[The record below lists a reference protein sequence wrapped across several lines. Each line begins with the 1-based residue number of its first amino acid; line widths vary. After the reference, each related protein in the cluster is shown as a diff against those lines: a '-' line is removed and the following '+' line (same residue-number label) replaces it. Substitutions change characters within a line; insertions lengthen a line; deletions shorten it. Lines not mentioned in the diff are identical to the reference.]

1 MTVVGATERL
11 ALAESLAAAPS
22 AVIRRLAIGCTAALV
37 LISAWS
43 IFVPI
48 ASGAVAPGQLAV
60 ENRRKT
66 LQHMDGGIIQT
77 VAVREGSRVRAGDLL
92 IRLNDN
98 EAQLNVKV
106 LQTQVDSLRAEE
118 AVRLA
123 ELSATAQIA
132 FPADLLARSNDPD
145 VALILEAQRTAFKA
159 RRSNASG
166 RKSQLAQKSQQ
177 FGNDMAG
184 ANAQMDA
191 RETQIALMES
201 ELRDLQ
207 ALFEK
212 GYVTKGRIL
221 ALQRAIAQTRGDRSA
236 LGSEA
241 EKLRSQAVE
250 SRIGTRQVDREA
262 STDAANALREIRNE
276 LVQSIDKLAVARQIL
291 ARTEIRAPVAGTV
304 VGLQLS
310 TIGGVIRPGE
320 ALLDIVPETD
330 RLVVSAR
337 IPPMHADDVRIGQPA
352 FVRFDAAGTRNA
364 PMLEGRVL
372 KLSADALTDSRTGTS
387 YFEAVIS
394 IPDNEAGKLPKSLLK
409 PGLPAEVLMKTG
421 ERTAL
426 AYLLAP
432 LTRATF
438 HAMRE

>member
-1 MTVVGATERL
+1 MTVVSATERL

-22 AVIRRLAIGCTAALV
+22 KVIRRLAIGCTAALV

-43 IFVPI
+43 VFVPI
-48 ASGAVAPGQLAV
+48 ASGAVAPGQLAI

-66 LQHMDGGIIQT
+66 LQHMDGGIVQT

-98 EAQLNVKV
+98 EARLNVKV
-106 LQTQVDSLRAEE
+106 LQAQVDSLRAEE

-123 ELSATAQIA
+123 ELSATAQVA
-132 FPADLLARSNDPD
+132 FPGDLLARSNDPD

-166 RKSQLAQKSQQ
+166 RKSQLAQKSRQ
-177 FGNDMAG
+177 FGSEVAG
-184 ANAQMDA
+184 ASAQVNA

-241 EKLRSQAVE
+241 ERLRSQALE
-250 SRIGTRQVDREA
+250 SQIETRQVDREA

-276 LVQSIDKLAVARQIL
+276 LVQAIDKLAVAREVL
-291 ARTEIRAPVAGTV
+291 ARTEIRAPIAGTV

-320 ALLDIVPETD
+320 ALLDIVPEAD

-337 IPPMHADDVRIGQPA
+337 ISPMHADDVRIDQPA
-352 FVRFDAAGTRNA
+352 FIRFDAAGTRSA
-364 PMLEGRVL
+364 PMLEGKVL
-372 KLSADALTDSRTGTS
+372 KLSADALTDSRTGES
-387 YFEAVIS
+387 YFEAAIS
-394 IPDNEAGKLPKSLLK
+394 IPDNEATKLPKSLLK
-409 PGLPAEVLMKTG
+409 PGLPAEVLIKTG